1 MITSEVPKSISYG
14 PSKGCGGGVID
25 EMLNQY
31 AAGRLCTYWC
41 VTQERAAGDQGPRH
55 GESYYHAY
63 EFSSVFVVPSLHTR
77 INPLHVLGSYVHN
90 TMVTSLLSFAPKV
103 KTKEIQLLLDTDSW
117 WWCPKYVSQQF
128 SEKPGETILAG
139 PAIPERNPALDANYD
154 TEMSG
159 RETVSAQAWPL
170 FCSLASM
177 PHPRN
182 LPWPSP

>member
-1 MITSEVPKSISYG
+1 MPSRTDRGAGATRYVPIEFRPAPKEDAPPPLGRKMTKAPVFLTKSPARLPVGQATEFDDGCVEATVITSEVPKSISYG

-90 TMVTSLLSFAPKV
+90 TP
-103 KTKEIQLLLDTDSW
+103 
-117 WWCPKYVSQQF
+117 F
-128 SEKPGETILAG
+128 S
-139 PAIPERNPALDANYD
+139 
-154 TEMSG
+154 
-159 RETVSAQAWPL
+159 
-170 FCSLASM
+170 CS
-177 PHPRN
+177 PRRAHHA
-182 LPWPSP
+182 